1 MIINNKDELLD
12 NEKNDDENSIDTD
25 NNDSDLV
32 WEEIKTEH
40 LIQDEWIDFRRSAF
54 RFPDGSEFEPYYS
67 YSRRNYV
74 VIVATDEEGNYI
86 CVRQY
91 RYGIKEVTT
100 EFPAGGI
107 EVSDNDDITSRE
119 EGNDSDETT
128 SHKDVTNQVEYNLS
142 SNYKVSE
149 DVALEAAVRE
159 LQEETGYVS
168 DEWRHLITVASN
180 ATIADNYA
188 YIFEAKNCRKVS
200 GLMLDDT
207 EFLNVR
213 KYSAAELEKMVKENK
228 FQQAIHIM
236 AWLYSKNL

>member
-1 MIINNKDELLD
+1 M
-12 NEKNDDENSIDTD
+12 
-25 NNDSDLV
+25 
-32 WEEIKTEH
+32 
-40 LIQDEWIDFRRSAF
+40 
-54 RFPDGSEFEPYYS
+54 
-67 YSRRNYV
+67 
-74 VIVATDEEGNYI
+74 
-86 CVRQY
+86 
-91 RYGIKEVTT
+91 
-100 EFPAGGI
+100 
-107 EVSDNDDITSRE
+107 
-119 EGNDSDETT
+119 
-128 SHKDVTNQVEYNLS
+128 
-142 SNYKVSE
+142 SE

-236 AWLYSKNL
+236 AWLYSKNFMSNK